1 MMLIVDYLGNDAPY
15 TSASG
20 AHFPYLHGH
29 AAWRRTAGEAGL
41 ILMRYENLDRHMA
54 QAYSQLAL
62 TADTHGFM
70 MKDGVRPMSEGYTEA
85 VQLINSRRMGM
96 NLALL
101 TMPGEEATSTCTV
114 AAML

>member
-1 MMLIVDYLGNDAPY
+1 MGTPP
-15 TSASG
+15 G
-20 AHFPYLHGH
+20 EG
-29 AAWRRTAGEAGL
+29 RRTRPALSSCG
-41 ILMRYENLDRHMA
+41 RYENLDRHMA

-70 MKDGVRPMSEGYTEA
+70 MKDGVRPMSKGYTEA

-101 TMPGEEATSTCTV
+101 TMPGRSVTF
-114 AAML
+114 